1 MSTINISPQK
11 QPLPFSELEKELS
24 HNRDLFYKPLV
35 NARDIA
41 LSSRKKGSQ
50 KVNRPLNSFMVYKIN
65 FNQVVKLYGY
75 SWGKNMKH
83 ATRYASFLWKQAT
96 PQEKNIFVEIADQSR
111 VIHKEL
117 NPGYN
122 YSHTVKRSSNFVMVD
137 FSKRKNSTNNTNSNQ
152 KLKESNPTCPTIDPT
167 TPTTVDDSSYDS
179 MLPAYDNVIT
189 YPCGDFNLDCNAYMK
204 GVSNPLENPND
215 IEELYR
221 YLLLQ
226 NKQI

>member
-96 PQEKNIFVEIADQSR
+96 PQEKNIFVKIADQSR

-117 NPGYN
+117 NPG
-122 YSHTVKRSSNFVMVD
+122 
-137 FSKRKNSTNNTNSNQ
+137 TNNTNSNQ